1 MDPILFV
8 ITVIAGL
15 VAGAAVLLP
24 SETARR
30 RRSWDEEELHNQL
43 GASAH

>member
-8 ITVIAGL
+8 IAIIAAV

-24 SETARR
+24 SET
-30 RRSWDEEELHNQL
+30 RRSRPWDEDELRDQL
-43 GASAH
+43 GASLH